1 MYVCVCNR
9 ITDRQLAACWAEDHP
24 DLAALVKRLGLDDER
39 DCGRCAEDPAALLR
53 AAGCRMP
60 ASAESG
66 AELAGAAR

>member
-9 ITDRQLAACWAEDHP
+9 ITDRQLAACWDEEHP

-53 AAGCRMP
+53 AAGCPSAP
-60 ASAESG
+60 AGKG

>member
-9 ITDRQLAACWAEDHP
+9 ITDRQLAACWAEEHP

-39 DCGRCAEDPAALLR
+39 DCGRCAEDPAALLK
-53 AAGCRMP
+53 AAGCSSAP
-60 ASAESG
+60 AGKS